1 MPLTRRRA
9 LAAAAATALLTTLA
23 ACGGSGGDTAAAV
36 AGGTTAVNV
45 GALSNGAA
53 KEVTINV
60 PVVDVDPGPAAA
72 PDPGRAAC

>member
-60 PVVDVDPGPAAA
+60 PVVDSI
-72 PDPGRAAC
+72 RAQLPPRSGTRAC